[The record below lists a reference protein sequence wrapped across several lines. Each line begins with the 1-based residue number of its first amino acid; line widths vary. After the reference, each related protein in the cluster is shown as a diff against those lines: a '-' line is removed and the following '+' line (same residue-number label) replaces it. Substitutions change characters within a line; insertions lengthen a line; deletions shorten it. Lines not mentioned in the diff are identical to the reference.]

1 MDGVFDFVLGVYG
14 RARAVIGEGL
24 DQLWTSFNYG
34 SIFDELG
41 PIRSTIEEMSR
52 SGRRKRLVLRIDG
65 SFWGWSSRPRR
76 RRVIAVLKQIR

>member
-52 SGRRKRLVLRIDG
+52 SGRRKRLVLRM
-65 SFWGWSSRPRR
+65 
-76 RRVIAVLKQIR
+76 AVFGVGQVGHEEEELLLF